1 MRNALAIAKKELS
14 IYFTTPLAY
23 GVTTGMVLISAFFFM
38 GLLQT
43 FVQMQEIARA
53 YTWARMPPDYA
64 MYKNL
69 TDGVIIPLWGIVIVL
84 TVLAAPLLSM
94 GLFAKEKRER
104 TFELLMTTPL
114 RPWELVIGK
123 YLGGLGV
130 TAVTLGSIILFPVI
144 LAAFGS
150 SESGQALEWQTV
162 SLGFLGLMLLGAL
175 GVAVTMLVSSFTQTE
190 LLAAFIGIVSML
202 VWLLL
207 RGAAQSSEDPLRS
220 IVGYVSLDGHL
231 QSMMRGVL
239 ELKALVMFVSS
250 IAFLLFL
257 THRKI
262 ESERWA

>member
-1 MRNALAIAKKELS
+1 MRNALAIARKELS

-53 YTWARMPPDYA
+53 YTWARMPPDYN

-69 TDGVIIPLWGIVIVL
+69 TDGVIIPLWGIVIIL

-94 GLFAKEKRER
+94 GLFAREKRER
-104 TFELLMTTPL
+104 TLELLMTTPL

-130 TAVTLGSIILFPVI
+130 TAVTLGSTFLFPVI

-150 SESGQALEWQTV
+150 SESGKALEWQTV
-162 SLGFLGLMLLGAL
+162 GLGFVGLMLLGAL
-175 GVAVTMLVSSFTQTE
+175 SVALTMLVSSFTQTE
-190 LLAAFIGIVSML
+190 LLAAFIGIVGML

-207 RGAAQSSEDPLRS
+207 RGAAQTAEDPLRS
-220 IVGYVSLDGHL
+220 IVGHVSLDGHL
-231 QSMMRGVL
+231 QSMMRGVV
-239 ELKALVMFVSS
+239 ELKGLVLFASA

>member
-1 MRNALAIAKKELS
+1 MRNALAIARKELS

-23 GVTTGMVLISAFFFM
+23 GVITGMVLASAFWFM
-38 GLLQT
+38 RLLQE

-64 MYKNL
+64 IYKNL
-69 TDGVIIPLWGIVIVL
+69 TDGVVIQLWGFLLFL
-84 TVLAAPLLSM
+84 TLLAPPLLSM

-130 TAVTLGSIILFPVI
+130 TAVTLGSTILFPLI

-162 SLGFLGLMLLGAL
+162 SLGFLGLMLLGGL
-175 GVAVTMLVSSFTQTE
+175 GVAVTMLVSAFTQTE
-190 LLAAFIGIVSML
+190 LLAAFIGVVVML
-202 VWLLL
+202 VWFLL
-207 RGAAQSSEDPLRS
+207 RGAAQSAEDPLRS
-220 IVGYVSLDGHL
+220 IIGYIALDGHL

-239 ELKALVMFVSS
+239 ELKGLVMFGTS

>member
-1 MRNALAIAKKELS
+1 MRNALAIARKELS

-53 YTWARMPPDYA
+53 YTWARMPPDYN

-69 TDGVIIPLWGIVIVL
+69 TDGVIIPLWGIVIIL
-84 TVLAAPLLSM
+84 TVFAAPLLSM
-94 GLFAKEKRER
+94 GLFAKEKREH
-104 TFELLMTTPL
+104 TLELLMTTPI

-130 TAVTLGSIILFPVI
+130 TSITLGSTFLFPVI

-162 SLGFLGLMLLGAL
+162 ALGFLGLVLLGAL
-175 GVAVTMLVSSFTQTE
+175 AVAFTMLISSFTQTQ
-190 LLAAFIGIVSML
+190 LLAAFIGIVGML
-202 VWLLL
+202 VWLLV
-207 RGAAQSSEDPLRS
+207 RGVAQMAEEPLRS
-220 IVGYVSLDGHL
+220 IVGQVSLDGHL
-231 QSMMRGVL
+231 QSMMRGVV
-239 ELKALVMFVSS
+239 ELKGLVLFISS